1 MSDFSGAERT
11 NYVTIVDM
19 EGLLA
24 FLDGSGIRLVEQEG
38 KYALLPPAM
47 SGDGCF
53 PTGWGDDDDF
63 EFDMRRVMEYVAVDE
78 VLVVISAGHEKMRYV
93 SGYASAYVRRAD
105 DTIEKT
111 SISLTEIYMKASRK
125 FGINYAAITSA
136 EY

>member
-1 MSDFSGAERT
+1 MSDFTGAERT
-11 NYVTIVDM
+11 NYVTIADM

-24 FLDGSGIRLVEQEG
+24 FLDGSGIELVEQEG
-38 KYALLPPAM
+38 KHALLPPDM

-63 EFDMRRVMEYVAVDE
+63 EFEMRQVMKYVAVNE
-78 VLVVISAGHEKMRYV
+78 VLVIVSAGHERLRYV

-105 DTIEKT
+105 DTIER
-111 SISLTEIYMKASRK
+111 ISLSLTQIYAEASKK
-125 FGINYAAITSA
+125 FGINYADISPA